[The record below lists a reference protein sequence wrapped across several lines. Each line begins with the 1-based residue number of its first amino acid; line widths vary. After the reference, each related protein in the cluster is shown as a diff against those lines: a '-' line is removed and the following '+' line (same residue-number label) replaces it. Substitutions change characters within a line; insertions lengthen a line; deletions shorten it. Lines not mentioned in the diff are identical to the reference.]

1 MCRTPITMLSEQHF
15 KTLENANRELTR
27 QFQKLRQARASR
39 DKDRTKRAEMD
50 YFHALQHLYAAVEDA
65 VAAQNY

>member
-1 MCRTPITMLSEQHF
+1 MISE
-15 KTLENANRELTR
+15 TDWTILEHANRELTLR
-27 QFQKLRQARASR
+27 FEKLRKVRASR
-39 DKDRTKRAEMD
+39 DKNRTKRAEMD

>member
-1 MCRTPITMLSEQHF
+1 MLSEQHF

-39 DKDRTKRAEMD
+39 DTEGIKQAEMD
-50 YFHALQHLYAAVEDA
+50 YFHSLQHLYAAVQDA

>member
-1 MCRTPITMLSEQHF
+1 MLSEQHF
-15 KTLENANRELTR
+15 KTLENANRELKR

-39 DKDRTKRAEMD
+39 DQEGIKQAEMD